1 MTVHELNQDQIEQ
14 LKFAYLY
21 DEPNDFESHL
31 DIPNEVV
38 INHYS
43 DVYFVEDDFNLSE

>member
-1 MTVHELNQDQIEQ
+1 MTVHELNQDQLEQ

-21 DEPNDFESHL
+21 DESNDYESHL

-38 INHYS
+38 FKYYA
-43 DVYFVEDDFNLSE
+43 DVYFIDEDFS